1 MPPSYD
7 AVCTLWATY
16 GRGDKTTPVYIE
28 GEVNE
33 AKGSDVYILLEDG
46 SRLEIQDKK
55 VHWMYMATIC
65 MCCGIRERE
74 LFSNGE
80 AGQEHYNK
88 RYGGTLKSLEAGQD
102 VRDMSRL
109 EVMCQDGNA
118 LSIGLACKSKR
129 QSAYFRAL
137 ADAVREKL
145 GLVSCKKTAAP
156 GHLKEIKKAPAPG
169 KDVKAKAE
177 AARAQAEAAQAE
189 ADRHM
194 QELLAEEEPSQKK
207 RKSKK
212 AKPKGSSTS
221 SFPACVAR
229 AEHEGGE
236 VLCNARAMC
245 QDEEGQASIDE
256 LAASDEAKAVRNLE
270 DDLCNATTAGQDEDG
285 HASTDEPAAS
295 DKAIVFCNLEEDIC
309 NARAVGPDEEG
320 QASIDELAASDEAKA
335 VRNLEDDLCNATT
348 AGQDEDGHASTD
360 EPAAS
365 DKAIVF
371 CNLEED
377 ICNARAV
384 GPDEEGQASI
394 DELAASDEAKAFCDL
409 EEDLCNARTAG
420 QDEDGQA
427 SMDEKVASHES
438 KTVCN
443 LEDTLEAKDAPS
455 KSENM
460 DRECSSLVMSDSV
473 PSESPLAKTPSSDE
487 RASLKA
493 EVQQPSREKA
503 RNKLNSEAS
512 AACRSR
518 SPSPPEFPWE
528 SFVVVQKGG
537 RKQKPR
543 NAALGH
549 EKDTL
554 TEKHGRKAGER
565 LALTS
570 KALRKRGCEDCTTS
584 ETSAG
589 TVKSFGAVSSN
600 LITYGSWSSRCCDDP
615 GCRFGMSED
624 SLTEPA
630 KPAKP
635 SKPEKSQRR
644 SIPSCPSLP
653 PPPIPV
659 TQPTDGGM
667 GWKHDHD
674 ETDTH
679 RAQQRELD
687 QVKTDTHRAQQ
698 RELDEVKAALKLSL
712 AKQDE
717 QSKLIATLQAEL
729 KLAKE
734 TCLQPVLSMA
744 ETPAVISLDD
754 LDSFKSDMCPELTSQ
769 EFHLESLGPHEPMK
783 LQKLPVLGSLEYK
796 SDSPSASTA
805 CCDDWADCLCDLLP
819 GHLLEQLGE
828 TEYESDVLRRGTAY
842 SWNGSTSSESFST
855 RTFSDYASFEFS

>member
-245 QDEEGQASIDE
+245 Q
-256 LAASDEAKAVRNLE
+256 
-270 DDLCNATTAGQDEDG
+270 
-285 HASTDEPAAS
+285 
-295 DKAIVFCNLEEDIC
+295 
-309 NARAVGPDEEG
+309 
-320 QASIDELAASDEAKA
+320 
-335 VRNLEDDLCNATT
+335 
-348 AGQDEDGHASTD
+348 
-360 EPAAS
+360 
-365 DKAIVF
+365 
-371 CNLEED
+371 
-377 ICNARAV
+377 
-384 GPDEEGQASI
+384 DEEGQASI